1 MPRRQKKYHYIYKT
15 TNLVNGKYYIGMHST
30 DNLNDGY
37 IGSGKRLWYS
47 INKYGKEN
55 FKCEI
60 LEFLPDRV
68 TLKEREKELVNEDVL
83 KDKMC
88 LNIKIGGEGGNL
100 GINGEHLGGDKFKA
114 AHLYWETPEN
124 KERLKKRVSE
134 NSKRLWKEGKFHNF
148 NYDWTGKKHKEETKI
163 KIGVAN
169 SINQK
174 GERNSQYGKPRSEE
188 TKKKIKYTQLKRLG
202 IEGNLNRTEREKI
215 KKNNEKIKYTFN
227 GVYFNKYRQNKIL
240 EIFGIDIS
248 KEINNI
254 NELKMILQKYYIDE
268 RKSTTNIGDI
278 FNTNNETIRNYLI
291 LFGIE
296 RR

>member
-1 MPRRQKKYHYIYKT
+1 MPRKQKKYHYIYKT
-15 TNLVNGKYYIGMHST
+15 TNLINGKYYIGMHST
-30 DNLNDGY
+30 DNLNDEY

-124 KERLKKRVSE
+124 KERLKKRASE
-134 NSKRLWKEGKFHNF
+134 NCKRLWKEGKFHNF

-169 SINQK
+169 SMNQK

-268 RKSTTNIGDI
+268 RKSTTNIGNI

>member
-1 MPRRQKKYHYIYKT
+1 MPRKQKKYHYIYKT
-15 TNLVNGKYYIGMHST
+15 TNLINGKYYIGMHST

-124 KERLKKRVSE
+124 RERLKKRASE
-134 NSKRLWKEGKFHNF
+134 NCKRLWKEGKFHNF

-268 RKSTTNIGDI
+268 RKSTTNIGNI

>member
-1 MPRRQKKYHYIYKT
+1 
-15 TNLVNGKYYIGMHST
+15 MHST

-124 KERLKKRVSE
+124 KERLKKRASE
-134 NSKRLWKEGKFHNF
+134 NCKRLWKEGKFHNF

-202 IEGNLNRTEREKI
+202 IEGNLNRTEREKT
-215 KKNNEKIKYTFN
+215 KKK
-227 GVYFNKYRQNKIL
+227 
-240 EIFGIDIS
+240 
-248 KEINNI
+248 
-254 NELKMILQKYYIDE
+254 
-268 RKSTTNIGDI
+268 
-278 FNTNNETIRNYLI
+278 
-291 LFGIE
+291 
-296 RR
+296 

>member
-1 MPRRQKKYHYIYKT
+1 MPRKQKKYHYIYKT
-15 TNLVNGKYYIGMHST
+15 TNLINGKYYIGMHST

-124 KERLKKRVSE
+124 KERLKKRASE
-134 NSKRLWKEGKFHNF
+134 NCKRLWKEGKFHNF

-202 IEGNLNRTEREKI
+202 IEGNLNRIEREKI

-268 RKSTTNIGDI
+268 RKSTTNIGNI